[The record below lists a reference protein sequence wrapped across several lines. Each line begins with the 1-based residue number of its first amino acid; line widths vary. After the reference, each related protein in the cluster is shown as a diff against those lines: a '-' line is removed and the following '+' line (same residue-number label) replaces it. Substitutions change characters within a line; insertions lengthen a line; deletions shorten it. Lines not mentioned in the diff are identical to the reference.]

1 MQLGRHDQM
10 QASLGQLTWPEL
22 LILGVKLRRGRKQAL
37 QAALR
42 AGSLQ
47 QVWDMIRIVNDLA
60 DLADDVDQE
69 LARVLPSWLPP

>member
-1 MQLGRHDQM
+1 MQLGRRDQM
-10 QASLGQLTWPEL
+10 PASLGQLTWPEL
-22 LILGVKLRRGRKQAL
+22 LILGVKLRRGRRQAL

-42 AGSLQ
+42 VGSLQ

-69 LARVLPSWLPP
+69 LASALPSWLPP